1 MDELSDFAILKNT
14 EAFLNVLEKV
24 QKKQYLAKFLSI
36 EEEAVIVYYTTS
48 AYENLNKALRG
59 LIELK
64 KEYIAFKNLLNR
76 ALSKLP
82 NSGYNRENNFL
93 YRSFYMSEYDIKKVF
108 IEGKIYLEKGF
119 LSTSYDYD
127 NFLKYWFRENPT
139 HNVIMKV
146 QGKNGKLVDDVSEV
160 IKANN

>member
-1 MDELSDFAILKNT
+1 M
-14 EAFLNVLEKV
+14 
-24 QKKQYLAKFLSI
+24 
-36 EEEAVIVYYTTS
+36 
-48 AYENLNKALRG
+48 
-59 LIELK
+59 
-64 KEYIAFKNLLNR
+64 NR

-160 IKANN
+160 FEESEVVFRSGSEYDVARIKKIPNPLDTSEEIIEIILKEK